1 LATLDLVL
9 EQEPVSP
16 TRLQPRVPR
25 DLGTICLTCL
35 RKEPHRRYASARAL
49 AEDLRH
55 YLNHEPIKARPMGPL
70 ERAGKWARR
79 RPAVAALL
87 AGIVAVTL
95 LGFAGVTWGWLH
107 AVAAQ
112 RSEATQRA
120 HADRERAQAV
130 ADRERAENALYCA
143 RIWRASLHLQA
154 NHVVQAQAS
163 LDQCLPQP
171 GRPDLRGWEWHH
183 FHR

>member
-1 LATLDLVL
+1 QAIGAAVDIYALGVILYEMLTGRRPFEGGSALATLDMVL

-25 DLGTICLTCL
+25 DLATICLTCL
-35 RKEPHRRYASARAL
+35 HKEPHKRYPSAL
-49 AEDLRH
+49 ALADDLRH
-55 YLNHEPIKARPMGPL
+55 FLNHEPIKARPMSPL
-70 ERAGKWARR
+70 ERAVKWARR

-112 RSEATQRA
+112 RSEAAQRA
-120 HADRERAQAV
+120 RADR
-130 ADRERAENALYCA
+130 
-143 RIWRASLHLQA
+143 
-154 NHVVQAQAS
+154 
-163 LDQCLPQP
+163 
-171 GRPDLRGWEWHH
+171 
-183 FHR
+183 